1 MRFFGPQAAP
11 QSMKVSH
18 VDFADGLPEI
28 DLVSDV
34 VIRAG
39 QRSSFSGHGG
49 TLRVGKWQV
58 QVHRG
63 GSLELVQL
71 IVAESLFSSAVVIEG
86 VATFANSTFVDC
98 TARLNAV
105 SEDGLESRGGAVSVL
120 GGGKLGMQ
128 HCSMRRNKVREGSKC
143 CGGALIVSASS
154 AAELVDTELSSNI
167 AIGGRIAATG
177 GAVCVRDN
185 SSMKLVRSTLAQNVA
200 DGSNGSSSSAYGGAV
215 FIGDDSVGEV
225 SESEIVENAARE
237 ALNFPTGGAFYV
249 TNRARLVL
257 TTSKVNRNVADGG
270 GGYSHNPAGGAIY
283 LYSSEGEI
291 VNCDLLKNIVRGG
304 KYANAGTNP

>member
-1 MRFFGPQAAP
+1 
-11 QSMKVSH
+11 
-18 VDFADGLPEI
+18 
-28 DLVSDV
+28 
-34 VIRAG
+34 
-39 QRSSFSGHGG
+39 
-49 TLRVGKWQV
+49 
-58 QVHRG
+58 
-63 GSLELVQL
+63 VQL
-71 IVAESLFSSAVVIEG
+71 IFAESLVSSAVVIEG

-105 SEDGLESRGGAVSVL
+105 SEDGLESRGGAISVL

-128 HCSMRRNKVREGSKC
+128 HCSMRWNKVRDGSKC

-154 AAELVDTELSSNI
+154 AAELVDTELKSNL
-167 AIGGRIAATG
+167 AIGGRIAARG

-185 SSMKLVRSTLAQNVA
+185 SSMKLLRSTLAQNVA
-200 DGSNGSSSSAYGGAV
+200 DGSKLSSSSANGGAV

-257 TTSKVNRNVADGG
+257 TTSKVNHNVADGGG

-283 LYSSEGEI
+283 LYLSEGEI

-304 KYANAGTNP
+304 KFANAGTNPKSQPHRPHFVALALHALCVGAAIRPAFEQVPCMFCRRD